1 MGTVSTVTGP
11 IFLGH
16 LFNWCLFGILLYTV
30 FAFEVL
36 QTAFATHSGWYALA
50 SGWGNPAAL
59 IDATWSLALIP
70 ALTGIV
76 SALGQLFFV
85 WRIWI
90 LGMGNRKFLPLVI
103 IIILFA
109 KNSLQLNTGKSLN
122 SKDVI
127 ILSSLGA
134 ACDTII
140 TVTLLSQLATK
151 QSDSFSTANHIIHR
165 AMRVA
170 IETGAATTIAA
181 FVGLALGLTNSKIY
195 ANALLAN
202 LNSRTKIVDI
212 VESGQSQTGVQIW
225 QVRTQDVER
234 RGGSLSTC
242 HVFAEEYLLMLHLG
256 MFRKG
261 VSVDSALAQHIIDRQ
276 NDNGNIELSEFLGQ
290 FS

>member
-1 MGTVSTVTGP
+1 MSTVSTVTGP

-16 LFNWCLFGILLYTV
+16 LFNWLYTV

-59 IDATWSLALIP
+59 IDVTWSLALIP

-103 IIILFA
+103 IIILLSSGSLAAALYCGLIGLA
-109 KNSLQLNTGKSLN
+109 KNNLELNNKT

-127 ILSSLGA
+127 ILNSLSA

-140 TVTLLSQLATK
+140 TVTLLLQLATK
-151 QSDSFSTANHIIHR
+151 QSDSFSTANHIIHK

-181 FVGLALGLTNSKIY
+181 FVGLALYVNNNTSTWGLANGKVY

-202 LNSRTKIVDI
+202 LNSRTKIVDT

-225 QVRTQDVER
+225 QVRTQ
-234 RGGSLSTC
+234 
-242 HVFAEEYLLMLHLG
+242 
-256 MFRKG
+256 G
-261 VSVDSALAQHIIDRQ
+261 VSVDSALAQHTIDRQ
-276 NDNGNIELSEFLGQ
+276 NDNGNIELSEFLSPGAK
-290 FS
+290 SEPLLDSV